1 MPQKFEHK
9 IWQGWVAIES
19 KHETNELRNC
29 HACIWWGTDR
39 RRQRSNGMDW
49 GRRGFGQTIAFL
61 QLTVSCR
68 QGLCI
73 LNASPWLQ
81 CLRRRLRYVLCKN
94 NPRRWKLWRSI
105 DSWIFSNWMWS
116 IVFEKHRKNQVKT
129 YRLDQGATLS
139 SSLLAMSSEN
149 MVGNNQNNFNIWI
162 YHVCFIQWNW
172 QLWWYDRYYI
182 LCTTKNQS
190 AAWLASKSAMVCSI
204 SCKHRANTKDL
215 LLKCHLTWNHSN
227 IYIICSTYIFTA

>member
-1 MPQKFEHK
+1 MLASDGVRTDEGKEATEWTGDEGALDEPLLSSNWLSVAGKVSASWMPALDSNAC
-9 IWQGWVAIES
+9 GVAS
-19 KHETNELRNC
+19 
-29 HACIWWGTDR
+29 
-39 RRQRSNGMDW
+39 GMCSVRTTLD
-49 GRRGFGQTIAFL
+49 AE
-61 QLTVSCR
+61 
-68 QGLCI
+68 
-73 LNASPWLQ
+73 N
-81 CLRRRLRYVLCKN
+81 
-94 NPRRWKLWRSI
+94 WRSI

-149 MVGNNQNNFNIWI
+149 VVGNNQNNFNIWI

-227 IYIICSTYIFTA
+227 IYHMFNLHFYSINK